1 MGDKANKPPKPM
13 IGVKPANMA
22 ADDRNM
28 ELANAIWN
36 KSLQMGKTS
45 DDYRMMILW
54 ATEIM
59 SHCTMMM
66 ALEKM
71 AKEMK

>member
-1 MGDKANKPPKPM
+1 
-13 IGVKPANMA
+13 MA